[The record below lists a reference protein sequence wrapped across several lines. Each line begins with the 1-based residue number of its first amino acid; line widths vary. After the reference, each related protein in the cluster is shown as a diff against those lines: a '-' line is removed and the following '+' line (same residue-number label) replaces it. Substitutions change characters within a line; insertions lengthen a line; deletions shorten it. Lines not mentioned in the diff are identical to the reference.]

1 MADQAVAEKPDP
13 GQRGV
18 LVIRSRALIRM
29 VEHIALEVPGVVRT
43 GARRGPIGRRDL
55 PRAVVD
61 ATLPE
66 PNILVDV
73 ALAWP
78 GPVARQCREIRGRID
93 SEVTRLTGRRPS
105 RIDVTVSTLVPRA
118 SDDDEDDRPSG
129 GDR

>member
-1 MADQAVAEKPDP
+1 MADVAADP
-13 GQRGV
+13 GRRGE
-18 LVIRSRALIRM
+18 LIIRNRALSRI
-29 VEHIALEVPGVVRT
+29 VEHVVLEVSGVVRT
-43 GARRGPIGRRDL
+43 GARRRDL

-61 ATLPE
+61 ASLPE

-118 SDDDEDDRPSG
+118 TDDDDNDDRPNG